1 MPGLP
6 EPLVSVVTPVYNGEK
21 YLAECIESV
30 LAQTYQNWEYVIVNN
45 CSTDR
50 TLEIAAHYAAL
61 DKRIRIYNNPTFL
74 SIYDNLNNAMRQISP
89 ASEYCK
95 PVHADDL
102 IFPECLAK
110 MVATAQAYP
119 NIGVVGAYGSNGRD
133 VMWDGLMLYTDE
145 FKTGLEICREVLQQ
159 GIYIFGNP
167 TSTLLRSDLV
177 RARSEF
183 YNAASPTPDV
193 EVCFEL
199 LQESDFAFVHQ
210 VLTFDRLHDHSQ
222 SSRDYISGIFVY
234 GYLLVIQKY
243 GPLCLSA
250 AEMRPV
256 MENWRLCYVKT
267 FTARLLRCQPGPFW
281 KNTRVK
287 VRKAGVRL
295 SLLDII
301 KAIVTGSRSVRCDL
315 KAHRCFASPMIR

>member
-1 MPGLP
+1 M
-6 EPLVSVVTPVYNGEK
+6 SVVTPVYNGER
-21 YLAECIESV
+21 YLVECIESV
-30 LAQTYQNWEYVIVNN
+30 LAQTYHNWEYVIVNN

-110 MVATAQAYP
+110 MVAAAQVYP
-119 NIGVVGAYGSNGRD
+119 TIGVVSAYGSNGRK
-133 VMWDGLMLYTDE
+133 VIWDGLIHHTDE
-145 FKTGLEICREVLQQ
+145 FKSGREICREVLLQ
-159 GIYIFGNP
+159 GVYIFGNP
-167 TSTLLRSDLV
+167 TSTLLRSELV
-177 RARSEF
+177 RERPNF

-210 VLTFDRLHDHSQ
+210 VLTFDRLHDSSQ
-222 SSRDYISGIFVY
+222 SSRDYVSGIFVY

-243 GPLCLSA
+243 GPMCLST
-250 AEMRPV
+250 AEMKAV
-256 MENWRLCYVKT
+256 MDNWRLCYVKT
-267 FTARLLRCQPGPFW
+267 FAARLLRCHPGPFW
-281 KNTRVK
+281 KNTRRK
-287 VRKAGVRL
+287 VRQAGVKL

-301 KAIVTGSRSVRCDL
+301 KAVTLGTSSLRLDL